1 MIRIAI
7 VEDEEKYKH
16 QLIDCFEKYSK
27 DNNIQISYDSFNNG
41 LDFVEQFHSNY
52 DVIFFDI
59 EMPLMNG
66 MEASRKIRSID
77 QAVEIIFVT
86 RLTNYAVD
94 GYEVEAFD
102 YILKPIN
109 YISFS
114 LKLNRLV
121 KKINNKQGKSFV
133 FSIKVGEK
141 IKILQ
146 DSILYFE
153 SNNHYVTIVTT
164 SENYEV
170 RNTIKNIAMDLN
182 DSTFAQCGKSYLI
195 NMQHISSIV
204 DKVVYLDNGEKLPIS
219 RAYHKNFVDEFTKF
233 FANGRY

>member
-1 MIRIAI
+1 MMIRIAI
-7 VEDEEKYKH
+7 VEDEEKYKK

-41 LDFVEQFHSNY
+41 LDFVEQFHS
-52 DVIFFDI
+52 
-59 EMPLMNG
+59 
-66 MEASRKIRSID
+66 
-77 QAVEIIFVT
+77 
-86 RLTNYAVD
+86 
-94 GYEVEAFD
+94 
-102 YILKPIN
+102 
-109 YISFS
+109 ISFS

-204 DKVVYLDNGEKLPIS
+204 DNIVYLDNGEQLPIS